1 MGFDPGLNGVTTCD
15 VAAIKAFHL
24 IQSAVEI
31 DDPLGAGT
39 LMQPV
44 NILCDYSSKQARL
57 FEFYQSSV
65 AFIGLRCADARP
77 AQRRPAPV
85 ALPFRPV
92 RDKFVVLN
100 RLAAQPCSLVVTVS
114 GYA

>member
-1 MGFDPGLNGVTTCD
+1 MGFDPALNGIAACD

-44 NILCDYSSKQARL
+44 DIL
-57 FEFYQSSV
+57 
-65 AFIGLRCADARP
+65 
-77 AQRRPAPV
+77 
-85 ALPFRPV
+85 
-92 RDKFVVLN
+92 RDN
-100 RLAAQPCSLVVTVS
+100 RKNLAALLELD
-114 GYA
+114 

>member
-1 MGFDPGLNGVTTCD
+1 MGFDPALNGIAACD

-31 DDPLGAGT
+31 NDPLGAGT

-44 NILCDYSSKQARL
+44 DILCDYSTEQARL

-65 AFIGLRCADARP
+65 AFIWLGCADARP
-77 AQRRPAPV
+77 AQRRPTPV
-85 ALPFRPV
+85 ALPFRRV

-100 RLAAQPCSLVVTVS
+100 RLAAQPCSLVVTIG